1 MSKRS
6 ESDASTDESNKRPRL
21 DINEQIKRAGIL
33 ATQLRDAATSSGED
47 TKASVASEIA
57 SDELICIFESV
68 QEKTAGTS
76 RIVDSLIAAQIK
88 AKIRDMWKL
97 LRRANGGT
105 QPLGVEI
112 EEHLTSDWSG
122 FFWDEIFRFVKERMK
137 NATSE
142 DRATQIKNLVRI
154 AVRER
159 LLEGVGKKFD
169 GITQNF

>member
-33 ATQLRDAATSSGED
+33 ATQLRDAATSSGEN
-47 TKASVASEIA
+47 TKGSIASEIA

-68 QEKTAGTS
+68 QEKTADTS

-97 LRRANGGT
+97 LRRANGKT

-122 FFWDEIFRFVKERMK
+122 FFWDIFRFVKERMK

-142 DRATQIKNLVRI
+142 DCATQIKNLVRI